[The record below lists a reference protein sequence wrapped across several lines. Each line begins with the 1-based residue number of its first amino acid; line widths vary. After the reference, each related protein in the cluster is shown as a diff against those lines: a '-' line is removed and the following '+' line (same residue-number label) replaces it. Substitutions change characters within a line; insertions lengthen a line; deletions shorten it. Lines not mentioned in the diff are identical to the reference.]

1 MGNAARAAGKIAALF
16 ALSFVAFGAAAQAQC
31 VDPMRTPLETGVSQF
46 TQTRHLQG
54 VRAPLVSRGQ
64 ANVARDRVEWRVS
77 DPVDV
82 VTTITP
88 AGVTQSVDGGT
99 PQRLG
104 PQASGGDPFLSST
117 GLFDLLTGDFAALR
131 AHYEVAALPSGPDG
145 AWRLAFTPKSA
156 ALARYITRIEAA
168 GCTRVAHVS
177 VNQANGDRMEIEW
190 RS

>member
-1 MGNAARAAGKIAALF
+1 MGNAARAAGKITAIF
-16 ALSFVAFGAAAQAQC
+16 ALAIAVFAGSASAQC
-31 VDPMRTPLETGVSQF
+31 IDPMQTPLQTGVSQF

-64 ANVARDRVEWRVS
+64 ANVTRERVEWRVS
-77 DPVDV
+77 DPIEVL
-82 VTTITP
+82 TTITP
-88 AGVTQSVDGGT
+88 QGVTQSVDGGA

-104 PQASGGDPFLSST
+104 PQSGGGDPFLSST

-131 AHYEVAALPSGPDG
+131 THYDVATLPGGGGG

-156 ALARYITRIEAA
+156 TLARYISRIEVA

-177 VNQANGDRMEIEW
+177 VNQANGDRMDIDW
-190 RS
+190 AS